1 MTVMR
6 RLTIFSAL
14 TFGAAS
20 LFAQEDIPQYNPNS
34 LNPIPRYEQLYKVKV
49 WRHVRLDEKQNKG
62 FFAKSNELTKL
73 ILEAINSGELADL
86 YLNDSLTTKKSK
98 EDVLKDMIL
107 QEGEPADAWQPTNE
121 YYEKD
126 PVDFN
131 GVPYRATKDIKGPDI
146 GKAPDQSPD
155 LWKQDNSVG
164 KPVYAQALHLAQIR
178 IVEDMIFDKRRSRL
192 YYDIQSITIIFPA
205 DKGNPRGG
213 DLDIVTLKYK
223 DLVQVFRNHP
233 DDAIWFNRQNT
244 AENRSYEEA
253 FLLRLFHGTIE
264 KVENPDNETIQG
276 VYSARPYNEQVWARD
291 WEEMR
296 LMEKEHNLWEY

>member
-1 MTVMR
+1 MR

-14 TFGAAS
+14 TFSAAS

-34 LNPIPRYEQLYKVKV
+34 LTPIPRYEQLYRVKV

-62 FFAKSNELTKL
+62 FFATKNEITKL
-73 ILEAINSGELADL
+73 ILQAINSGELADL
-86 YLNDSLTTKKSK
+86 YMNDSLTTKKSK
-98 EDVLKDMIL
+98 EAVLKDLIL
-107 QEGEPADAWQPTNE
+107 QEGEVPDPWLPDNE
-121 YYEKD
+121 YYAND

-131 GVPYRATKDIKGPDI
+131 GVYYKALVDNKGKSPNT
-146 GKAPDQSPD
+146 SPD
-155 LWKQDNSVG
+155 EWKQDNSVG
-164 KPVYAQALHLAQIR
+164 KPQYAQPLHLSQLR

-192 YYDIQSITIIFPA
+192 YYDIQSITLIFPL
-205 DKGNPRGG
+205 DKGNPKGG

-233 DDAIWFNRQNT
+233 DEAIWFNRQNT
-244 AENRSYEEA
+244 AENKNYEEA
-253 FLLRLFHGTIE
+253 FLLRLFHGIIW
-264 KVENPDNETIQG
+264 KVENPNNWSIDD
-276 VYSARPYNEQVWARD
+276 VYSDRPYNEKVWARE